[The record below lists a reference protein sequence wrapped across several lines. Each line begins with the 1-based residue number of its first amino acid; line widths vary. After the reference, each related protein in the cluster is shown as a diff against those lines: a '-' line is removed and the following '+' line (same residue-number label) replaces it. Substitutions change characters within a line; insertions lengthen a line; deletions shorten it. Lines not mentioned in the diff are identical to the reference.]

1 MYINRTCSTVK
12 IKTYNEYTHERESIN
27 DIGAYDES
35 GKPVWKFLDQSLRP
49 VWGYYGQL
57 RRMVGTIHVRVQPKM
72 IL

>member
-35 GKPVWKFLDQSLRP
+35 GKPV
-49 VWGYYGQL
+49 
-57 RRMVGTIHVRVQPKM
+57 
-72 IL
+72 